1 MILGFK
7 FYVMGYIDDLD
18 EMSWVDYFK
27 FLIYMLDFWRSVI
40 VGRLMDR
47 EFGISINRL
56 IDLFELIDCLDFLN
70 LVD

>member
-1 MILGFK
+1 
-7 FYVMGYIDDLD
+7 MGYVDDLD
-18 EMSWVDYFK
+18 EMSGVNYFK

-70 LVD
+70 LVDLKGFG

>member
-40 VGRLMDR
+40 VGRLMDQ
-47 EFGISINRL
+47 EFRISINRL

>member
-47 EFGISINRL
+47 EFRISINRL